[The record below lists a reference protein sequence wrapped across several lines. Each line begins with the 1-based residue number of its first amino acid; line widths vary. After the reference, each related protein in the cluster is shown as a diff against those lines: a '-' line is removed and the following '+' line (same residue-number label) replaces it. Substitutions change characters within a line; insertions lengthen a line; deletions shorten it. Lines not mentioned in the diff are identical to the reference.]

1 MPTRK
6 SAKQLSDLVHERTI
20 LLMRTISASEAR
32 QTLPAQ
38 LDLVEAGEE
47 VSITRHGRVIAVLV
61 RPDLLAARRAPEAWK
76 VADSVAA
83 RLVMAREH
91 VLKSTPMSKARADE
105 LVDSVRRGRAER

>member
-1 MPTRK
+1 
-6 SAKQLSDLVHERTI
+6 
-20 LLMRTISASEAR
+20 MRTISASDAR

-76 VADSVAA
+76 TADSVAV
-83 RLVMAREH
+83 RLEMARENP
-91 VLKSTPMSKARADE
+91 LRSTPISEQRADE
-105 LVDSVRRGRAER
+105 LVESVRRARAER

>member
-1 MPTRK
+1 
-6 SAKQLSDLVHERTI
+6 
-20 LLMRTISASEAR
+20 MRTISASDAR

-76 VADSVAA
+76 IADSVAT
-83 RLVMAREH
+83 RLEAARENP
-91 VLKSTPMSKARADE
+91 LQPTPISEQRADE
-105 LVDSVRRGRAER
+105 LVESIRRGRIER